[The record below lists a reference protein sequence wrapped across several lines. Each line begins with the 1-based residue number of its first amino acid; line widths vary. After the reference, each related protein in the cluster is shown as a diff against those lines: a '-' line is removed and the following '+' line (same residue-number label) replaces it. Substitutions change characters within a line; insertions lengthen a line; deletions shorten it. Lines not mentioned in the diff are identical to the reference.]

1 MSVSETTDGIQELES
16 SREGTYDDKSKDKE
30 EKDKEKGKEVE
41 KEKWKERDIDKKGE
55 KENEKDKV
63 KSLDGANNK
72 LRQPLATTSRL
83 C

>member
-1 MSVSETTDGIQELES
+1 MVFKYSH
-16 SREGTYDDKSKDKE
+16 
-30 EKDKEKGKEVE
+30 
-41 KEKWKERDIDKKGE
+41 KKGE
-55 KENEKDKV
+55 KENEKDKVKNEKDKV